1 MKLLLPE
8 ICRGI
13 SDRAQEAHM
22 RNRRSARIGEEF
34 AAAETAESMALPGSQ
49 LLFLR
54 EGFPYSKWFRAA
66 AESSSCRVPR
76 ADRWPLPSRFPVQP
90 HRGLALPCEG
100 KGRRLLL
107 AALSSASVVIL
118 VAEA

>member
-1 MKLLLPE
+1 VKLLLPE

-22 RNRRSARIGEEF
+22 RNRRSARIGEDF

-49 LLFLR
+49 LFLR
-54 EGFPYSKWFRAA
+54 EGFPYSQRFGAA
-66 AESSSCRVPR
+66 AESSSCRGPR
-76 ADRWPLPSRFPVQP
+76 VDRWPLPSRFPVQP
-90 HRGLALPCEG
+90 NRGLALPCEG

-118 VAEA
+118 VAES